1 MTIPNYN
8 YKVYKNSIDNLNSD
22 HVKED
27 KKYCHKL
34 QDALFLC
41 REKNTSGYPKEK
53 CKKLD
58 KFIESLDCYNPYK

>member
-1 MTIPNYN
+1 MTIPNSN
-8 YKVYKNSIDNLNSD
+8 YKVYKSSIDNLNLNLR
-22 HVKED
+22 ED

-41 REKNTSGYPKEK
+41 REKNIHGIGKDK